1 MKSRIL
7 TILKFLIGWPLSIVA
22 LIFLGKLF
30 IGKSSILLDNV
41 EHVNW
46 FLLALS
52 ILFFSVYF
60 FLRSLLWQKLLE
72 EKGYTIPL
80 KETVY
85 LWSLSEFHRY
95 VPGNIWSFL
104 SRAHMFGKLSV
115 KKNITTNALVTEALL
130 VLIGS
135 LLVSLFSLD
144 FIVFHVFPSH
154 SSHIVLWAVTIGI
167 IALIVFLLFAKQVT
181 KKFISTIPFIKD
193 LLFFTSSPLKIAQF
207 ISLAAAIFIFFGAGT
222 YTAVISL
229 FFLPPQHALLFVG
242 FASFS
247 FLAGYV
253 SLITPMGLG
262 VREGF
267 LTLGLGKFM
276 SLTFAGFASV
286 FSRIVSI
293 IAELLFLLITI
304 LWYKT
309 KKNKFPK
316 ISIFLEKHKYE
327 LILGL
332 LIAAYIAYFFT
343 ASFLRYTN
351 FYTGR
356 FDLGNMD
363 QTVWNTLHGKIFQ
376 LTDPNGIN
384 IISRLSFHAD
394 FILIL
399 LAPFYLLWQDPRM
412 LLLLQTV
419 VLALG
424 AIFVY
429 ALSRDILKSKLLS
442 LTLSFVYLLNPS
454 MQYANLYDF
463 HAVTFATTA
472 FLGAY
477 YFLRHNKY
485 WWTICFLLIAALTK
499 EEAWAVV
506 GIFGIFI
513 ALFKKKKIVGSTLVA
528 IGFGMFYFLIWKAIP
543 AVRGGQHFALSYYSD
558 FGSTPTGIVK
568 NILFSP
574 LKVISI
580 LLSQERP
587 YYVLQLLL
595 PLGFLPLVAPWV
607 LLFTSPDLAIN
618 LLANNQQFHQIYY
631 QYTSVITPF
640 LFISAIYG
648 IVLLTK
654 KAPFVKEH
662 ILVYTLL
669 LCSLISAYY
678 FGPLPGAR
686 NPNID
691 MFIKPQPY
699 KDVITNFL
707 NDIPPSFSVAA
718 TNNLGSH
725 LSHRQKIFTVPVG
738 INQADIIAFLLND
751 PFAQPSLKAQKQ
763 MAENMKH
770 NKNYI
775 EVFREN
781 DFVVFEKSNLYT
793 HKEPN
798 ISKSKLYPAAIET
811 LQHRDFEGG
820 NITITKTIKTTK
832 KYNTILFS
840 YPSDGLTIYGRAD
853 VPIGTSSAQTF
864 PVVVINRGYI
874 PSSSFQQETAYNNIS
889 QTFAEHGFLAITPNY
904 RNNGQSD
911 KEKTIIPILAY
922 PIDVLNLL
930 SSLQTLPQANPNEIF
945 LWGHSVGGQVALSTL
960 AAYDRNE
967 NMHDIHILATSVWAP
982 VIDPY
987 LGYARFSEVFGN
999 TKAPYR
1005 SVVKAFGTFSK
1016 STLLWESVSPLFYVG
1031 DITTPLRIVHGVN
1044 DVILPYQWSI
1054 ELYNDLKTYHNNA
1067 TLSLYANVDHNFI
1080 NTWRNVELE
1089 DIAYFES
1096 FLHEE

>member
-22 LIFLGKLF
+22 LVFLGKLF

-41 EHVNW
+41 AHVNW
-46 FLLALS
+46 FLLVLS
-52 ILFFSVYF
+52 ILFFCVYF
-60 FLRSLLWQKLLE
+60 FLRSLLWQKLLK
-72 EKGYTIPL
+72 EKGYILPL

-95 VPGNIWSFL
+95 IPGNIWSFL
-104 SRAHMFGKLSV
+104 SRAHMFS
-115 KKNITTNALVTEALL
+115 KKSIKKEITANAIVTEALL

-135 LLVSLFSLD
+135 LFVSLFSLD
-144 FIVFHVFPSH
+144 FIIFHVFPSH
-154 SSHIVLWAVTIGI
+154 FSHIAFWTVGASVIVLILL
-167 IALIVFLLFAKQVT
+167 LIFAKQIT
-181 KKFISTIPFIKD
+181 QKFISSIPFVKY

-207 ISLAAAIFIFFGAGT
+207 LLLAAIIFFFFGAGT

-229 FFLPPQHALLFVG
+229 FFLPPQHSLLFVG

-247 FLAGYV
+247 FLAGYLSV
-253 SLITPMGLG
+253 VTPMGLG

-267 LTLGLGKFM
+267 LTIGLAKFM

-286 FSRIVSI
+286 FSRIISI
-293 IAELLFLLITI
+293 VAEILFLLFTI
-304 LWYKT
+304 IWYKT
-309 KKNKFPK
+309 KENAFPK
-316 ISIFLEKHKYE
+316 VRVYIQKYKYE
-327 LILGL
+327 LVLCL
-332 LIAAYIAYFFT
+332 LIAAYITYFAT

-376 LTDPNGIN
+376 LTDPNGTN

-424 AIFVY
+424 AFFVY
-429 ALSRDILKSKLLS
+429 AFSRDIIKSKSLS
-442 LTLSFVYLLNPS
+442 LILSLVYLLNPS
-454 MQYANLYDF
+454 IQYTNLYDF

-477 YFLRHNKY
+477 YFLRRNSY
-485 WWTICFLLIAALTK
+485 WWTIFFLLIAALTK

-506 GIFGIFI
+506 GIFGISI
-513 ALFKKKKIVGSTLVA
+513 AFFKKKWVLGSALIA
-528 IGFGMFYFLIWKAIP
+528 MGFGMFYFLIWKAIP

-558 FGSTPTGIVK
+558 FGSTPTGVVK

-587 YYVLQLLL
+587 YYILQLLL
-595 PLGFLPLVAPWV
+595 PLGFLPLVAPWI

-618 LLANNQQFHQIYY
+618 LLANNHQFHQIYY

-640 LFISAIYG
+640 LFLSAIYG
-648 IVLLTK
+648 IGILTK
-654 KAPFVKEH
+654 KMSFIKERF
-662 ILVYTLL
+662 LVYALL
-669 LCSLISAYY
+669 ICALVSAYY

-707 NDIPPSFSVAA
+707 NDIPSSFSVAA

-763 MAENMKH
+763 MAEEMKH

-798 ISKSKLYPAAIET
+798 ISKSKLYPASIEA

-820 NITITKTIKTTK
+820 NIAVTKTIKTTK
-832 KYNTILFS
+832 NYKSVLFS
-840 YPSDGLTIYGRAD
+840 YPSDGLTIYARAD
-853 VPIGTSSAQTF
+853 IPTSTSSAQTF
-864 PVVVINRGYI
+864 PVVIVNRGFI
-874 PSSSFQQETAYNNIS
+874 PASSFQQDTAYNNIS
-889 QTFAEHGFLAITPNY
+889 QMFAEHGFLAIMPDY

-911 KEKTIIPILAY
+911 KEKVLMPILAY

-930 SSLQTLPQANPNEIF
+930 SSLPTLPQANPNEVF
-945 LWGHSVGGQVALSTL
+945 LWGHSVGGQVTLSTL
-960 AAYDRNE
+960 AAFDRNRTM
-967 NMHDIHILATSVWAP
+967 NTDHILAASIWAP

-987 LGYARFSEVFGN
+987 LGYFRFSEIFGYA
-999 TKAPYR
+999 KAPYH
-1005 SVVKAFGTFSK
+1005 SVEKSFGNFSK
-1016 STLLWESVSPLFYVG
+1016 NPLLWESISPLFYVE
-1031 DITTPLRIVHGVN
+1031 DITTPLHIVHGVS
-1044 DVILPYQWSI
+1044 DTILPYQWSI

-1067 TLSLYANVDHNFI
+1067 TLSLYTNVDHNFT
-1080 NTWRNVELE
+1080 NTWRTIELG
-1089 DIAYFES
+1089 DITYFRS
-1096 FLHEE
+1096 FLK